1 MIRSTTPARSPTGL
15 TPARAR
21 AATGPRAFALQ
32 VVAYLVVCLL
42 VLALAPAMTG
52 CAWKRAD
59 DLTAPRELLAPYDT
73 SRAEPV
79 WAVYPLRNETGT
91 SLAQSGQITD
101 AVVAAAAQ
109 VRNLRVLPLNRTLE
123 AMMALEMD
131 SLGTPEDARKLAE
144 AMGAD
149 GLILGS
155 ITAYDPYTPTVGLSL
170 ALYVRPGVLDEQQG
184 QAALDAR
191 ALTWQ
196 PTDYTYFPSSG
207 YADAPA
213 AAMTTHLD
221 GKSHGVQMAVRDY
234 AEGRS
239 DPGTAL
245 GWRRYLASAPLFV
258 EFAAWH
264 AVGRLL
270 DGEWVRLARGGRGGS
285 TPARPPTSPNPPRST
300 LSPSGPRLGGQQP

>member
-1 MIRSTTPARSPTGL
+1 MVRSIPTRLPTGL
-15 TPARAR
+15 SPARAR
-21 AATGPRAFALQ
+21 AAPGPRAFALQ
-32 VVAYLVVCLL
+32 LVAYLVVSLL
-42 VLALAPAMTG
+42 ILAPALTG
-52 CAWKRAD
+52 CSWKRAD
-59 DLTAPRELLAPYDT
+59 DLTAPRELVAPYDT

-91 SLAQSGQITD
+91 SLAQSGPITD

-109 VRNLRVLPLNRTLE
+109 ARNLRVLPLNRTLE

-184 QAALDAR
+184 QTPLDAR

-196 PTDYTYFPSSG
+196 PTDYAYFPSSG

-213 AAMTTHLD
+213 AAVATHLD

-239 DPGTAL
+239 EPGTAL

-264 AVGRLL
+264 AVERLL
-270 DGEWVRLARGGRGGS
+270 DGEWVRLARSGRS
-285 TPARPPTSPNPPRST
+285 RSISPIPPSSPSPPEST
-300 LSPSGPRLGGQQP
+300 LSRPTPRLGGQQP